1 MTGNDVLVIPG
12 SGTYAMESAVANLVV
27 ARRPRARRLGR
38 QLRRAMAE
46 AGDARYGARA
56 WCSSS
61 SRGAS
66 GWIRRASGEAAA
78 GCRVAF
84 VTQSETST
92 GVVHDVRAIADAVR
106 PSGAALVVDA
116 VSSLGGVELR
126 TDEWG
131 IDVVVSGSQKALMCP
146 PGLAFASVSERAW
159 ELAADGTRAALRV
172 RLAADR
178 RRAGQ
183 GHGTPFTPPVTIVAG
198 LNAALELLERDGY
211 EAAYARN
218 RRLARADPRGRQGA
232 GAASSSRRTTT
243 PRPWS
248 RPFACRT
255 TSTARRSTRCCA
267 TATASCWPAVRA
279 RCAGSIIRIGHM
291 GYMDRFDILT
301 ALAALELAL
310 RGVRTTGR
318 RRPARASPGR
328 PRCSRRASSPVPGCW
343 SRSRSPRPASSSC
356 AAASTSTWT
365 SRWRPR
371 ICPSGSA
378 TTTR

>member
-12 SGTYAMESAVANLVV
+12 SGTYAMESAVANMVSPGDRVLV
-27 ARRPRARRLGR
+27 AS
-38 QLRRAMAE
+38 
-46 AGDARYGARA
+46 AGNFGERWQKLVSAYGADMVLVEQPWGERLDPA
-56 WCSSS
+56 
-61 SRGAS
+61 RV
-66 GWIRRASGEAAA
+66 GEAAA

-92 GVVHDVRAIADAVR
+92 GVVHDIRAIADAVR

-146 PGLAFASVSERAW
+146 PGLAFASVSDKAW
-159 ELAADGTRAALRV
+159 GLAAEGTAPRFAFDWR
-172 RLAADR
+172 RIAD
-178 RRAGQ
+178 AQ
-183 GHGTPFTPPVTIVAG
+183 AKDGTPFTPPVTIVAG
-198 LNAALELLERDGY
+198 LNAAIELIERDGY

-218 RRLARADPRGRQGA
+218 RGLARATREGVKALGLEIFSPDDDT
-232 GAASSSRRTTT
+232 SSMVT
-243 PRPWS
+243 
-248 RPFACRT
+248 
-255 TSTARRSTRCCA
+255 
-267 TATASCWPAVRA
+267 AVRMPDDIDGQEVYTVL
-279 RCAGSIIRIGHM
+279 RDRHGVVLAGGQGPLKGRVIRIGHM

-310 RGVRTTGR
+310 AEFGYRPETPGAGVARATAGVR
-318 RRPARASPGR
+318 AERADP
-328 PRCSRRASSPVPGCW
+328 CLGCW

-356 AAASTSTWT
+356 EAASTSTWT

-371 ICPSGSA
+371 ICPIGLA
-378 TTTR
+378 TTTP